1 MRQSLLLA
9 ALQYIKARQIVVQN
23 GIIRMQRQCP
33 MIQSLGPIRLT
44 THRQRRGNDA
54 ITLDEVRPRLQRI
67 LAKTRCHGILAA
79 GKIHQRLGIFWRS
92 LFNFDRLGH
101 NLGDGLG
108 TFR

>member
-44 THRQRRGNDA
+44 A
-54 ITLDEVRPRLQRI
+54 
-67 LAKTRCHGILAA
+67 HGILAA